1 MQKLVLRLT
10 YGIFVR
16 NILRMIVG
24 VHFDNSK
31 FLLQEKQ
38 FIIVANHNS
47 HLDTMALMASL
58 PGTIIHK
65 VKPVAAMDYFGKTK
79 MMAML
84 SNYFI
89 NTLLIERKSE
99 RTPEN
104 DPIKKM
110 VDALD
115 EGYSLILFPEG
126 TRGEPE
132 KMQAFKKG
140 VARILSQRP
149 TVKYVPAYLK
159 GLGKTWPKGE
169 RVIVPYNSY
178 LRFGKPTLINT
189 QDVDEILVQV
199 ERDVLELKEKS

>member
-1 MQKLVLRLT
+1 MQKLVLRIT

-16 NILRMIVG
+16 NILKLIVG

-58 PGTIIHK
+58 PGAIIHK
-65 VKPVAAMDYFGKTK
+65 VRPVAAMDYFGKTK
-79 MMAML
+79 LIAML

-99 RTPEN
+99 RNPEN

-149 TVKYVPAYLK
+149 AVKYVPAYLK

-178 LRFGKPTLINT
+178 LRFGKPTLITT